1 MLFRRKIARL
11 ARRVSNVRLSTFWTL
26 VQIAA
31 ALASAMFATRA
42 MAEEA
47 CSVRSAA
54 QSAPVVE
61 LYTSE
66 GCNSCPPADR
76 WMSKLK
82 ADPSVV
88 ALAFHVDYW
97 DRLGWTDR
105 FASARYTERQSQTQ
119 ASSGARFSYT
129 PQVLV
134 DGADR
139 HDWSRIPGFA
149 AAREPASPVDV
160 RLMREGNRY
169 VATIRP
175 VTGANS
181 GPNASPARLS
191 AYWAV
196 TENDHVSAV
205 KAGENEGVTL
215 HHDFVVREYSPVAAW
230 SADTPSVLRFEPSI
244 PRDAA
249 HPPTVNLVVVDA
261 AKGRPVQAVK
271 LGC

>member
-1 MLFRRKIARL
+1 MSSRHNPAPRAPVIRR
-11 ARRVSNVRLSTFWTL
+11 STVWTL

-31 ALASAMFATRA
+31 ALAAALLATRA

-76 WMSKLK
+76 WMSRLK

-105 FASARYTERQSQTQ
+105 FASARYTARQAQTQ

-169 VATIRP
+169 VATIRTL
-175 VTGANS
+175 VAANDGA
-181 GPNASPARLS
+181 ARLS

-215 HHDFVVREYSPVAAW
+215 HHDFVVREYAPVAAW
-230 SADTPSVLRFEPSI
+230 QADTPTVLRFEPSI

-249 HPPTVNLVVVDA
+249 HPPTINLVVVDA